1 MLEIKIQKQKHCSGY
16 NMLKVYKDDLL
27 IVNDDNLTI
36 LVDNIKIRLDVIDNK
51 VRIFSITKNNSK
63 IDYEVY

>member
-1 MLEIKIQKQKHCSGY
+1 MIFMLLEKKSLGREKEK
-16 NMLKVYKDDLL
+16 KVYKDDLL